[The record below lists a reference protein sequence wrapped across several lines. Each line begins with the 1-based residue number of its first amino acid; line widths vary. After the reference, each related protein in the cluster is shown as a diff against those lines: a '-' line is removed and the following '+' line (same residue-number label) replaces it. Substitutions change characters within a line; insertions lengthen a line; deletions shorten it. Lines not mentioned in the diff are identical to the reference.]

1 MVASSAIAAERESF
15 QAALFRYVAAE
26 RPEVVALE
34 WSAKVVC
41 DDDIEP
47 GCPVCR
53 NPQRSG
59 HAFSCRLGRIVR
71 AVR

>member
-1 MVASSAIAAERESF
+1 MAASPAITAERESF

-26 RPEVVALE
+26 RPEIIALE
-34 WSAKVVC
+34 WSAKIVC
-41 DDDIEP
+41 NDDVEP

-53 NPQRSG
+53 SPKRSG
-59 HAFSCRLGRIVR
+59 HAFSCRLGAIVR